1 MTIPHEPHRSGVSRP
16 PKVATVPLTLSA
28 FGPLAMAIDV
38 VIILLAALATG
49 IVYHRYVLDSW
60 FDLDAIA
67 AVGAWVALFFCGIME
82 LRRRYTPERLLSP
95 LGALRD
101 VALAWTATFALLFA
115 FAFLMKSGAMLSRAS
130 VLSFFAV
137 GFLSVAGTHVALSAF
152 MRTALRDGRLRGRK
166 VLLIGDVATL
176 TRTEV
181 LADLARHGYRVA
193 DFMGARFDGTDD
205 PGLPAI
211 IAEAAREHDVQEILV
226 YADWSLRKRAESLI
240 RELAVIP
247 LPVGFLMEPAVAQ
260 LLKRPK
266 LDIGSTVSIEMQR
279 APLSLIERAIK
290 RVMDIVIAGAALV
303 VLSPL
308 LLLVA
313 LLVRLTSPGPAIFR
327 QSRHGFGRRRF
338 EIYKFRSMTVMETG
352 TDVRQA
358 TRNDPRVTPFGRI
371 IRRTSIDEL
380 PQLFN
385 VLKGD
390 MSIVGPRPHAVLHD
404 DIYGRQL
411 DDYAFRHH
419 VKPGLTGWAQVN
431 GFRGETTT
439 LEQMRRRVEHDLW
452 YIDNWSPLLDLT
464 IIVRTVLV
472 LLFQKNAY

>member
-1 MTIPHEPHRSGVSRP
+1 MTIPHEPHRPTVSRP

-28 FGPLAMAIDV
+28 FGPLTFAIDV
-38 VIILLAALATG
+38 IGILLAALATG
-49 IVYHRYVLDSW
+49 ILYHRYVLDSW
-60 FDLDAIA
+60 FDTEAIA

-82 LRRRYTPERLLSP
+82 LRRRYTPERLLSR

-101 VALAWTATFALLFA
+101 VAFAWIATFALLFA
-115 FAFLMKSGAMLSRAS
+115 FAFLMKSGAMLSRVS
-130 VLSFFAV
+130 VLSFFVV
-137 GFLSVAGTHVALSAF
+137 GFVLVAGTHVALATF
-152 MRTALRDGRLRGRK
+152 MRAALRDGRLRGRK

-181 LADLARHGYRVA
+181 LADLARHGYRIA
-193 DFMGARFDGTDD
+193 DFMAARFDGTDD
-205 PGLPAI
+205 PALPGT
-211 IAEAAREHDVQEILV
+211 IAEAARTHDVQEILV
-226 YADWSLRKRAESLI
+226 YSDWSLRARAEGLI

-266 LDIGSTVSIEMQR
+266 LDIGSTVAVEMQR
-279 APLSLIERAIK
+279 APLSFTERAIK
-290 RVMDIVIAGAALV
+290 RSMDIVIAGSALV
-303 VLSPL
+303 ILSPL
-308 LLLVA
+308 LLFVA

-338 EIYKFRSMTVMETG
+338 DIYKFRSMRVMETDG
-352 TDVRQA
+352 DVTQA

-380 PQLFN
+380 PQLLN

-431 GFRGETTT
+431 GYRGETKD
-439 LEQMRRRVEHDLW
+439 LDQMRRRVEHDLW
-452 YIDNWSPLLDLT
+452 YIDNWSPMLDVT
-464 IIVRTVLV
+464 IIARTFLV
-472 LLFQKNAY
+472 LLFQRNAY